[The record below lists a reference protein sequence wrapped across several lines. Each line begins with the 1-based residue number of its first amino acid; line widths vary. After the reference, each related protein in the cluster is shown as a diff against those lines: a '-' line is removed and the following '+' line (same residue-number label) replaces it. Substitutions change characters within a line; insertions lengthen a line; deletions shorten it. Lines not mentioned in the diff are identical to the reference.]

1 MPEVRTKIPAVDLK
15 PGQFFKVND
24 RWLRAVGAPIQY
36 QGKGPQIKVVS
47 PIDGSYGWTW
57 LYAEHV
63 TVTEGNTVPA
73 TFRPATLRRKAQVA
87 RDKAA
92 ELTRM
97 ADQLDILTIEMQH
110 EVNAVTA

>member
-1 MPEVRTKIPAVDLK
+1 MTEVRYTIPAADLK

-24 RWLRAVGAPIQY
+24 RWLRAVGAPIQHL
-36 QGKGPQIKVVS
+36 GKGPQVKVVS
-47 PIDGSYGWTW
+47 PIDGSHGWTW
-57 LYAEHV
+57 LYAERV
-63 TVTEGNTVPA
+63 TVIEGNTVPA
-73 TFRPATLRRKAQVA
+73 TFRPAALRRKSQAA

-110 EVNAVTA
+110 EANAVKA